1 MTKYI
6 IRCIIGL
13 QYRVCIPA
21 LFIPPRS
28 ESKKEV
34 QFLLAHPEQFLD
46 AVCPV
51 CQATLSVVPGLTHV
65 LCPHCGA
72 IFYVPDAIVP
82 PKIPQG
88 EGACME
94 ESTKS

>member
-1 MTKYI
+1 M
-6 IRCIIGL
+6 L
-13 QYRVCIPA
+13 
-21 LFIPPRS
+21 L
-28 ESKKEV
+28 
-34 QFLLAHPEQFLD
+34 LLAHPEQFLD

-72 IFYVPDAIVP
+72 LFYVPDVIMP
-82 PKIPQG
+82 PKVSQD
-88 EGACME
+88 EGTYME

>member
-1 MTKYI
+1 M
-6 IRCIIGL
+6 
-13 QYRVCIPA
+13 
-21 LFIPPRS
+21 
-28 ESKKEV
+28 

-51 CQATLSVVPGLTHV
+51 CQATLSVVPDLTHV

-72 IFYVPDAIVP
+72 LFYVPDAIVP

-88 EGACME
+88 EGSYME